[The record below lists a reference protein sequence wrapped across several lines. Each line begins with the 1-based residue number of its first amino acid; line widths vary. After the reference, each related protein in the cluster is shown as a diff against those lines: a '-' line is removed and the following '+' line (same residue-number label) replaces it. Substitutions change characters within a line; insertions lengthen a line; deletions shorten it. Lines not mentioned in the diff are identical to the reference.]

1 MSIPPELAIG
11 IFSGIV
17 GVAVALIGWFGR
29 KDEVKAQ
36 SYKNLFEG
44 QDKRIDRLENRL
56 EKVEIE
62 LRDTKVELSAEQA
75 TVWTLRRHLDEAIDF
90 FDELASIRM
99 DVRGILPPVPDVDRW
114 RYDMLPGRGRG
125 VPDE

>member
-1 MSIPPELAIG
+1 MPMSPELALG
-11 IFSGIV
+11 ILTGITGIV
-17 GVAVALIGWFGR
+17 VALIGWFGR

-56 EKVEIE
+56 EKVEVE

-75 TVWTLRRHLDEAIDF
+75 TVWALRRHLGEAVDF
-90 FDELASIRM
+90 FDELAMISM

-114 RYDMLPGRGRG
+114 RPDMLPSRGRG
-125 VPDE
+125 APDE

>member
-17 GVAVALIGWFGR
+17 GVVVALIGWFGR

-44 QDKRIDRLENRL
+44 QDKRIDRLESRL

-75 TVWTLRRHLDEAIDF
+75 TVWALRRHLGEAVDF
-90 FDELASIRM
+90 FDELALISM

-114 RYDMLPGRGRG
+114 RAAMLPSRGRG